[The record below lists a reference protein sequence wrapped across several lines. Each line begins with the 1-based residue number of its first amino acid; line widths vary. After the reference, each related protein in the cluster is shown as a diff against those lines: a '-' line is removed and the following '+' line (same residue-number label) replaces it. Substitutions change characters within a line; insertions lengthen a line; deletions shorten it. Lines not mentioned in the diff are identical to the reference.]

1 MLEWWPLGLRAGLHG
16 MGARASRRMLS
27 LAGSE
32 STMLGLSLV
41 WPGALLQIVGS
52 ACFGHQNWCLAI
64 YCQFRFRL
72 PNIEP
77 ARLEKLL
84 VIALQPT
91 SSSEIPIAWKC
102 MEGRV
107 GLGRQTQSPS
117 TISWHPLRVRSGF
130 MIYVQGVSKADLL
143 CS

>member
-1 MLEWWPLGLRAGLHG
+1 
-16 MGARASRRMLS
+16 
-27 LAGSE
+27 
-32 STMLGLSLV
+32 MLGLSLV
-41 WPGALLQIVGS
+41 WSGALLQIGGVGMFWTPQLVS
-52 ACFGHQNWCLAI
+52 SHLYF
-64 YCQFRFRL
+64 QFRFRL

-91 SSSEIPIAWKC
+91 SSSEIPIDS